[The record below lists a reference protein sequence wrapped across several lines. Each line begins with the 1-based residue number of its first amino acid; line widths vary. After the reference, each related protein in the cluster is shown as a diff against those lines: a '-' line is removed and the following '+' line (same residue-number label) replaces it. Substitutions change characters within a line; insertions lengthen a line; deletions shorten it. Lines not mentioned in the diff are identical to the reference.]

1 VVSSCALLLGAKLRE
16 ALNFMMLGVAFAWV
30 IGSNTALKAYASL
43 KGGSGTFYSWIRL
56 PLAMALAGGVCGA
69 MLLYSRANPV
79 LVVVFMCAAGMF
91 FAPLTPFPTGRIW
104 LRIPLFLV
112 AVAACLAATWGIVS
126 IDLIT
131 SDDYLERYGQL
142 AVTGLFA
149 FIVGFFWLSKGW
161 GLIQRGICSTPSL
174 NALSSGGSTG
184 TPWAQYISVFLGFLV
199 LTLWLGL
206 LAWSASN
213 DWAYAPENPKS
224 DYPFSRFIIAVLL
237 ASWPYMAWKSILCRE
252 SNADPKYYR
261 RHGRTSVLAEMM
273 FVVVLSL
280 AITNGIQNGNDR
292 RMVVEKIQAV
302 AKDLT
307 AAVTRIGAIKQR
319 DLRTT
324 NDYIRAYAEIEQ
336 LLPDCEAKIE
346 KCAVVCQEAR
356 QLDKNKSLISTQL
369 FYKSHPPDMCKDN
382 FELLNLI
389 RKMDTLT
396 KQEVLT
402 ARNMA
407 ALPEQDQAEFWRTE
421 FRPLLVQEYDLREKI
436 QIVAGKIQLPSK

>member
-1 VVSSCALLLGAKLRE
+1 
-16 ALNFMMLGVAFAWV
+16 
-30 IGSNTALKAYASL
+30 
-43 KGGSGTFYSWIRL
+43 
-56 PLAMALAGGVCGA
+56 
-69 MLLYSRANPV
+69 
-79 LVVVFMCAAGMF
+79 
-91 FAPLTPFPTGRIW
+91 
-104 LRIPLFLV
+104 
-112 AVAACLAATWGIVS
+112 
-126 IDLIT
+126 
-131 SDDYLERYGQL
+131 
-142 AVTGLFA
+142 
-149 FIVGFFWLSKGW
+149 
-161 GLIQRGICSTPSL
+161 
-174 NALSSGGSTG
+174 
-184 TPWAQYISVFLGFLV
+184 
-199 LTLWLGL
+199 
-206 LAWSASN
+206 
-213 DWAYAPENPKS
+213 
-224 DYPFSRFIIAVLL
+224 
-237 ASWPYMAWKSILCRE
+237 
-252 SNADPKYYR
+252 
-261 RHGRTSVLAEMM
+261 MM

-421 FRPLLVQEYDLREKI
+421 FKPLQVQEYDLREKI